1 MDTPLCLKFQLL
13 GTCGGL
19 IPNNSPTATQPLSLP
34 LLNSTENKLER
45 FMVRINAGRALT
57 SYPHCQNRHSWGKPI
72 YCQFKEVWMV
82 EKQRQSNAFH
92 TPPAHFFL
100 FMLSFPAPL
109 PPPWQLQ
116 PADKTTPCHSSLLM
130 HSPACV
136 DPGKALMR
144 WKVLGSHKALKVA
157 VGETSRADAVDDVW
171 LSC

>member
-57 SYPHCQNRHSWGKPI
+57 SYPHCQNRHSWGKLI

-82 EKQRQSNAFH
+82 RNKDKAMPSTHLQPIFSSSCFHSQLLCLPLGSCSQLIKQLLAI
-92 TPPAHFFL
+92 PP
-100 FMLSFPAPL
+100 SSCIPL
-109 PPPWQLQ
+109 P
-116 PADKTTPCHSSLLM
+116 
-130 HSPACV
+130 
-136 DPGKALMR
+136 
-144 WKVLGSHKALKVA
+144 
-157 VGETSRADAVDDVW
+157 VW
-171 LSC
+171 ILERH